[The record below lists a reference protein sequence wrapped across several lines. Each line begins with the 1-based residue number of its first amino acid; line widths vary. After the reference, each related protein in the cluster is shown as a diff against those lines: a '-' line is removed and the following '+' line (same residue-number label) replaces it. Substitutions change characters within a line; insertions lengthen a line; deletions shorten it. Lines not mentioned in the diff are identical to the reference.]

1 MHQGLTLG
9 LDVVPWV
16 PLTKHIL
23 TSLAFSAFLAPTV
36 SQYFSLH
43 ISSYFLLVSRE
54 GIYLSALGL
63 IVRSHV
69 NLLSLSLER
78 KPRPHPLSYENVT
91 STHQRGNTHC
101 VAVDW
106 P

>member
-1 MHQGLTLG
+1 MHQGMTLG

-16 PLTKHIL
+16 PLAKHIL

-69 NLLSLSLER
+69 NLLSLSYTLEQVNMSR
-78 KPRPHPLSYENVT
+78 RCLVIVRSL
-91 STHQRGNTHC
+91 
-101 VAVDW
+101 
-106 P
+106 

>member
-1 MHQGLTLG
+1 MHQGMTLG

-16 PLTKHIL
+16 PLAKHIL

-69 NLLSLSLER
+69 NLLSLSLFVVSSCCRFE
-78 KPRPHPLSYENVT
+78 
-91 STHQRGNTHC
+91 
-101 VAVDW
+101 
-106 P
+106 

>member
-1 MHQGLTLG
+1 MHQGMTLG

-16 PLTKHIL
+16 PLAKHIL

-69 NLLSLSLER
+69 NLLSLILDLC
-78 KPRPHPLSYENVT
+78 PYLCGA
-91 STHQRGNTHC
+91 QALIG
-101 VAVDW
+101 W
-106 P
+106 F

>member
-1 MHQGLTLG
+1 MHQGMTLG

-16 PLTKHIL
+16 PLAKHIL

-69 NLLSLSLER
+69 NLLSLRAASFYTKARIWMAPALGSV
-78 KPRPHPLSYENVT
+78 L
-91 STHQRGNTHC
+91 RGS
-101 VAVDW
+101 
-106 P
+106 